1 MFVNI
6 YQQTIKYFMECQT
19 ILDRKFYLNR
29 NMFIIFF
36 YIKMNL
42 LRLTR
47 YISHISKALI
57 Y

>member
-36 YIKMNL
+36 FLHQNELIKVN
-42 LRLTR
+42 
-47 YISHISKALI
+47 
-57 Y
+57 